1 MKLLIADDHEIVR
14 TGLKRILEHNTS
26 ISEIFE
32 VSDGE
37 EALKF
42 ISNQKPEVVILDIA
56 MPKLTGLEVLD
67 RLADKDCNSRVLM
80 LSMYPEKEY
89 ALRALKS
96 GAYGYITKDS
106 AAEELNLAIQSVLQ
120 GHRYVSRE
128 LQNVLFDLKPKN
140 LDSAPHELLSDREF
154 KVFLMLAEGK
164 KIKKIA
170 EILFISNKTVSTYK
184 ARIFKKMEMQ
194 SMAELTRYAIAQKL
208 IM

>member
-42 ISNQKPEVVILDIA
+42 ICNQKPEVVILDVA
-56 MPKLTGLEVLD
+56 MPKLTGLEVLN
-67 RLADKDCNSRVLM
+67 RLADKNCSSRVLI

-89 ALRALKS
+89 AVRALKS

-120 GHRYVSRE
+120 GNRYVSRE
-128 LQNVLFDLKPKN
+128 LQNVLFDLKSKN
-140 LDSAPHELLSDREF
+140 LDSAPHEILSDREF
-154 KVFLMLAEGK
+154 KVFLMLAEGN
-164 KIKKIA
+164 KIQMIA
-170 EILFISNKTVSTYK
+170 EKLFISNKTVSTYK
-184 ARIFKKMEMQ
+184 ARIFEKMKIQ
-194 SMAELTRYAIAQKL
+194 SIAELTRYALLQKL

>member
-42 ISNQKPEVVILDIA
+42 ISSQKPDVVILDIA
-56 MPKLTGLEVLD
+56 MPKLTGLEVLK
-67 RLADKDCNSRVLM
+67 RLADRDINSRILI

-89 ALRALKS
+89 AIRALKS
-96 GAYGYITKDS
+96 GAYGYITKNS
-106 AAEELNLAIQSVLQ
+106 VAEELNIAIQLVLQ

-128 LQNVLFDLKPKN
+128 LQNTLLDLTSKK
-140 LDSAPHELLSDREF
+140 LESTPHKILSDREF
-154 KVFLMLAEGK
+154 GVFLLLAEGC
-164 KIKKIA
+164 KIQKIA
-170 EILFISNKTVSTYK
+170 ESLCISNKTVSTYK
-184 ARIFKKMEMQ
+184 ARIFEKLEIQ
-194 SMAELTRYAIAQKL
+194 SIAELTRYALQHKL
-208 IM
+208 IT

>member
-14 TGLKRILEHNTS
+14 TGLKRILEQNTS

-42 ISNQKPEVVILDIA
+42 ITNQKPDVVILDVA
-56 MPKLTGLEVLD
+56 MPKLSGLEVLD
-67 RLADKDCNSRVLM
+67 RLAVKNSNSRILV

-106 AAEELNLAIQSVLQ
+106 VAEELNIAIQSVLQ
-120 GHRYVSRE
+120 GNRYVSRE
-128 LQNVLFDLKPKN
+128 LQNVLFDLKSKN
-140 LDSAPHELLSDREF
+140 PEAVPHELLSKKEF

-164 KIKKIA
+164 TIKNIS

-184 ARIFKKMEMQ
+184 ARIFQKMQMQ
-194 SMAELTRYAIAQKL
+194 SIAELTRYALLQKL